1 MALTYKQVREIA
13 VNQDHIATVQ
23 VAIIKAALDISAE
36 APETPNHANRA
47 SLARS
52 VLLNPEHYAKLMVW
66 AVALTAVD
74 TKDAGVLG
82 SVAGVWNAYAGEE
95 TKEPA

>member
-23 VAIIKAALDISAE
+23 VAAVRAALDIAAE
-36 APETPNHANRA
+36 APATLNHANRVT
-47 SLARS
+47 LARN
-52 VLLNPEHYAKLMVW
+52 VLLNPEHYAKLMIW
-66 AVALTAVD
+66 AVAQVAANTS
-74 TKDAGVLG
+74 DAAIL
-82 SVAGVWNAYAGEE
+82 SAVAGVWNAYAGEE

>member
-1 MALTYKQVREIA
+1 MALTYKQVRDIA

-23 VAIIKAALDISAE
+23 VAITQAALNIASENPA
-36 APETPNHANRA
+36 TPNHANRA

-66 AVALTAVD
+66 AVALTAAD

-82 SVAGVWNAYAGEE
+82 SVGAIWNAYAGEE
-95 TKEPA
+95 VAPA